1 MIKLNRFDPQKQ
13 DLIEQFVEYAQ
24 LMGLSGR
31 DLVAIGG
38 KLDRESK
45 KEVKIANMA
54 IIKGFDCLTIGADAK
69 WQLDNRFKLKTAKG
83 AYNFDIYPYYVEI
96 VSLKTKVKQRHSI
109 DPWQYELP
117 RVSEW
122 RTRCR
127 YATLLDINAGRI
139 KLDF

>member
-1 MIKLNRFDPQKQ
+1 MKLSRFSSDKQ

-45 KEVKIANMA
+45 KEIKKANMA
-54 IIKGFDCLTIGADAK
+54 IVKSFNCLTIGNDAQ
-69 WQLDNRFKLKTAKG
+69 WHMDIRFKLKTPNG
-83 AYNFDIYPYYVEI
+83 AYNFEIGPYSVEI

-109 DPWQYELP
+109 DLWEYELP

-122 RTRCR
+122 RTRSR
-127 YATLLDINAGRI
+127 YTILLDIAAGRI

>member
-54 IIKGFDCLTIGADAK
+54 IIKGFDCLTI
-69 WQLDNRFKLKTAKG
+69 
-83 AYNFDIYPYYVEI
+83 
-96 VSLKTKVKQRHSI
+96 
-109 DPWQYELP
+109 
-117 RVSEW
+117 
-122 RTRCR
+122 
-127 YATLLDINAGRI
+127 
-139 KLDF
+139 

>member
-1 MIKLNRFDPQKQ
+1 MKLSRFSEDKK

-45 KEVKIANMA
+45 KEVKKANMA
-54 IIKGFDCLTIGADAK
+54 IIKGFDCLTIGNDFQ
-69 WQLDNRFKLKTAKG
+69 WQLDNRFKLKTANG
-83 AYNFDIYPYYVEI
+83 AYNFDIHPYYVEI
-96 VSLKTKVKQRHSI
+96 ISLKTKVKQRHSI

-122 RTRCR
+122 RTRAR
-127 YATLLDINAGRI
+127 YTTLLDIAAGRI

>member
-1 MIKLNRFDPQKQ
+1 MKLNRFSADKQ
-13 DLIEQFVEYAQ
+13 DLIDQFVEYAQ

-45 KEVKIANMA
+45 KEIKKSNMA
-54 IIKGFDCLTIGADAK
+54 IVKSFDCLPIGNDAQ
-69 WQLDNRFKLKTAKG
+69 WQLDNRFKLKTTNG

-96 VSLKTKVKQRHSI
+96 ISLKTKVKQKHSI
-109 DPWQYELP
+109 DPWEYELP

-122 RTRCR
+122 RTRSR
-127 YATLLDINAGRI
+127 YTILLDIAAGRI

>member
-1 MIKLNRFDPQKQ
+1 MKLARFSADKQ

-31 DLVAIGG
+31 DLMAIGG

-45 KEVKIANMA
+45 KEIKKANMA
-54 IIKGFDCLTIGADAK
+54 IVKGFDCLTIGNDAR
-69 WQLDNRFKLKTAKG
+69 WQMDIRFKLKTPNG
-83 AYNFDIYPYYVEI
+83 AYNFEIGPYSVEI

-109 DPWQYELP
+109 DPWEYELP

-122 RTRCR
+122 RTRSR
-127 YATLLDINAGRI
+127 YTILLDIAAGQI